1 MGRESELRE
10 VCAVRSNEMRMFG
23 NLEAELYMAYRAL
36 SDAAFYAKR
45 LGMNDTAKML
55 CDHAEDVAKAVYG
68 EYDPETWK
76 KYEEDCNGIRT
87 V

>member
-1 MGRESELRE
+1 MGTEPELRG
-10 VCAVRSNEMRMFG
+10 VRAVRSNEMRMFG
-23 NLEAELYMAYRAL
+23 NLEAELCVAYRTL
-36 SDAAFYAKR
+36 SDAAFCAKR
-45 LGMNDTAKML
+45 LGMDELAKML
-55 CDHAEDVAKAVYG
+55 CDHAEDVVEAAFG

>member
-1 MGRESELRE
+1 MGVESELRGIR
-10 VCAVRSNEMRMFG
+10 AVRSKEMRMFG
-23 NLEAELYMAYRAL
+23 NLEAELCVAYRTL
-36 SDAAFYAKR
+36 SDAAFCAKR
-45 LGMNDTAKML
+45 LGMNDMAKML
-55 CDHAEDVAKAVYG
+55 CDHAEDVVKAAFG

>member
-1 MGRESELRE
+1 MDREPERRELR
-10 VCAVRSNEMRMFG
+10 AVRSKEMRMFG
-23 NLEAELYMAYRAL
+23 NLEAELCAAYRAL

-55 CDHAEDVAKAVYG
+55 CDHAEDVVKAVYG
-68 EYDPETWK
+68 EYDTETWK
-76 KYEEDCNGIRT
+76 KYEDDCNGIRT